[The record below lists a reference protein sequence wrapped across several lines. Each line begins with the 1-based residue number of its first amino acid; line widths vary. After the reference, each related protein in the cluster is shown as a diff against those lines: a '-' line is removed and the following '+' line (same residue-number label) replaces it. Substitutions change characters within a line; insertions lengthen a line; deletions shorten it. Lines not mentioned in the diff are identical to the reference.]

1 MVENVQVYDFELSDG
16 EMEELDALM
25 TKDLYQKSFNR
36 DTIKDGSMD
45 GVKMEI
51 TTDWM
56 ESTQS
61 IPGVITYL
69 SI

>member
-1 MVENVQVYDFELSDG
+1 MVENVQVFDFELSDG

-51 TTDWM
+51 TTD
-56 ESTQS
+56 
-61 IPGVITYL
+61 
-69 SI
+69 

>member
-1 MVENVQVYDFELSDG
+1 MVENVQVFDFELSDG

-25 TKDLYQKSFNR
+25 TKDLYQKCFNR

-51 TTDWM
+51 TTD
-56 ESTQS
+56 
-61 IPGVITYL
+61 
-69 SI
+69 